1 MIGVFI
7 IASAPTMRVGL
18 RTVLTTD
25 EIQVVGE
32 ASTPAEFTSGL
43 AEIDVVVVADEEWLQ
58 ELQPAIAEREM
69 PALVVLS
76 SDSRRLLPLMNMLSP
91 HGWGVV
97 PPDASTGQL
106 QATVSAVAQGLIV
119 LSTTQ
124 AEHMLEQQRAIE
136 FNDID
141 PTLPGEALT
150 TREREVLELLSQ
162 GLPNKLIAR
171 KLQIS
176 EHTVK
181 FHVSSIYAK
190 LGATSRTD
198 AVSRGVRRGLITL

>member
-18 RTVLTTD
+18 RTVLTTS

-32 ASTPAEFTSGL
+32 ASTPAEFTGGL

-58 ELQPAIAEREM
+58 ELQPAVAEREM
-69 PALVVLS
+69 PSLIVLS
-76 SDSRRLLPLMNMLSP
+76 SDTHRLLPLMNMLSP

-106 QATVSAVAQGLIV
+106 QTAVLAVAQGLIV

-124 AEHMLEQQRAIE
+124 VEHMLEQQRAIE